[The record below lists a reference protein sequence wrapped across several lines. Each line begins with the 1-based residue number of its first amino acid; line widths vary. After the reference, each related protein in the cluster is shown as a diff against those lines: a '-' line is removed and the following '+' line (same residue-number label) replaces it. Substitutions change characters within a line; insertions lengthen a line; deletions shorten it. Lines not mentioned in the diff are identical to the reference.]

1 MGNAILLQFYE
12 QNENPRQLGGGP
24 GRVRWTEGYSYEY
37 FSKKTANSQC

>member
-1 MGNAILLQFYE
+1 MGNAILLQFTGK
-12 QNENPRQLGGGP
+12 NNPGQLAGRP